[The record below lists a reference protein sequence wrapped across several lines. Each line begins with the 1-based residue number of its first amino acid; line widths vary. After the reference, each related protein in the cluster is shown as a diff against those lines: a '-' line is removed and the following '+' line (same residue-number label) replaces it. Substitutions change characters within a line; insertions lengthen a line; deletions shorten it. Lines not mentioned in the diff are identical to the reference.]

1 MLTIYDLI
9 ERIHSN
15 SQEVEQIV
23 CLLEKYHEEGNYD
36 CLVSTIKRGLRVT
49 SDMFLRQREI
59 LLSLH
64 ELLPSFSWSKGIL
77 DSKYETMNV
86 FVEQLMDFDFPVYK
100 VSLPLL
106 LPNMR
111 RRREDFNNAI
121 TQSVMDAVRCFCV
134 KNNVRPFEVA
144 TVFYLSF
151 GETIDNDNKEASVIQ
166 NGLIGY
172 LLNDDSPATCQS
184 IYYHGNSEEN
194 RHTEIYVVDS
204 AHDIEVL
211 QFIKDFISGTK
222 N

>member
-9 ERIHSN
+9 ERIQSN

-23 CLLEKYHEEGNYD
+23 RLLEKYHEEGNYD

-172 LLNDDSPATCQS
+172 LLNDDSPATCHS

-211 QFIKDFISGTK
+211 QFIKDIISVTK

>member
-15 SQEVEQIV
+15 SQEAEQIAR
-23 CLLEKYHEEGNYD
+23 LLEKYHEEGNYD

-49 SDMFLRQREI
+49 SDMFLRMREI

-64 ELLPSFSWSKGIL
+64 ELLPSFSCSKGIL
-77 DSKYETMNV
+77 DSKYETLNV

-121 TQSVMDAVRCFCV
+121 TRSVQEAVRCFCMENDV
-134 KNNVRPFEVA
+134 SPFDCA
-144 TVFYLSF
+144 TVFYLSY
-151 GETIDNDNKEASVIQ
+151 GGKIDNDNKEASVIQ

-172 LLNDDSPATCQS
+172 LLTDDAPSVCNS
-184 IYYHGNSEEN
+184 VYYCAGAEED
-194 RHTEIYVVDS
+194 RRTEIYIVDS

-211 QFIKDFISGTK
+211 QFIKDIIGVTK